1 MIVLKK
7 GSVSYCKKKKK
18 KKNGDFQDVEGQKPA
33 PYKHIWS
40 QVWMEL

>member
-7 GSVSYCKKKKK
+7 ESVSYCKKKI
-18 KKNGDFQDVEGQKPA
+18 KNKNRDFQDVEGQKPA

>member
-7 GSVSYCKKKKK
+7 GSVSYCKKKK

-33 PYKHIWS
+33 PYKHI
-40 QVWMEL
+40 

>member
-7 GSVSYCKKKKK
+7 GSVSYCKK

-33 PYKHIWS
+33 PYKHI
-40 QVWMEL
+40 